1 MIGRIRRL
9 PGIFHGLAS
18 TCGGVN
24 YTTGSR
30 RLELALKLLL
40 SLNAVPP
47 RVKKGEGIY
56 LLRTRIRSHCNLAS
70 L

>member
-1 MIGRIRRL
+1 MMIGRIRRL

-40 SLNAVPP
+40 SPNAVPP
-47 RVKKGEGIY
+47 RVKKGEGDIFY
-56 LLRTRIRSHCNLAS
+56 FTLESEVIAI
-70 L
+70 